1 MGDGASFETRPLAA
15 PQDEERRGVFGV
27 RHGLDHSPAA
37 LRPLRMSTVR
47 ESGRVD
53 IGRYAGQGIAGQCGR
68 WAATIS
74 RSASGASTS
83 TRSPHI

>member
-1 MGDGASFETRPLAA
+1 MDDGASFETAALRP

-37 LRPLRMSTVR
+37 LRPLRMRTVR
-47 ESGRVD
+47 ESGRAD
-53 IGRYAGQGIAGQCGR
+53 IGRRAGQGIAGQCGR
-68 WAATIS
+68 WPATIS
-74 RSASGASTS
+74 RSAAGASTS